1 MKPPSANAR
10 AMLAELKHEVGR
22 LVVQTTASV
31 AGKILTPEDHR
42 RLAEETARHFSWRTV
57 MARAEQNAIATE
69 DTSAMKAN
77 RKVKR
82 AARQLFRLCLVN
94 GVLDEGRARQVAQ
107 RVAASRRRG
116 ALAVLSDFQRL
127 VRLDS
132 DRHTALVES
141 ATPLV
146 PGMRED
152 IQAGLTRVYGPG
164 LEATFAE
171 NPALIGGMRIK
182 VGSDVYDD
190 SVRARL
196 AALEARL

>member
-1 MKPPSANAR
+1 M
-10 AMLAELKHEVGR
+10 
-22 LVVQTTASV
+22 Q
-31 AGKILTPEDHR
+31 
-42 RLAEETARHFSWRTV
+42 
-57 MARAEQNAIATE
+57 
-69 DTSAMKAN
+69 AN

-82 AARQLFRLCLVN
+82 AARQLFRRCLVN

-107 RVAASRRRG
+107 SIAASRRRG
-116 ALAVLSDFQRL
+116 ALAILSDFQRL

-146 PGMRED
+146 PDMREG

-164 LEATFAE
+164 VEATFAE

-196 AALEARL
+196 AALQARL

>member
-1 MKPPSANAR
+1 
-10 AMLAELKHEVGR
+10 
-22 LVVQTTASV
+22 
-31 AGKILTPEDHR
+31 
-42 RLAEETARHFSWRTV
+42 
-57 MARAEQNAIATE
+57 
-69 DTSAMKAN
+69 MKAS

-82 AARQLFRLCLVN
+82 TARQLFQLCLVN
-94 GVLDEGRARQVAQ
+94 GALDEGRTRQLAKGI
-107 RVAASRRRG
+107 AASRRRG
-116 ALAVLSDFQRL
+116 ALAILSDFQRL

-132 DRHTALVES
+132 DRHSALVES

-146 PGMRED
+146 PGMREG